1 MYFQAERG
9 DKRHLC
15 KKMYNWF
22 KRRLTSFKNYL
33 TELFPSSDKAKKV
46 KHHQSKRKRS
56 VSQPI
61 YLQTPRTPE
70 ITVQYDN
77 MLIAE
82 TRLEGTIDCHVS
94 YYDCTK
100 PARVHISIS

>member
-1 MYFQAERG
+1 MVQAQIN
-9 DKRHLC
+9 KLQ
-15 KKMYNWF
+15 
-22 KRRLTSFKNYL
+22 
-33 TELFPSSDKAKKV
+33 ELPYGAISSCDKAKKV

-94 YYDCTK
+94 YHDCTK